1 LFFYASS
8 GKLTVMSNAPNKY
21 IPLTDWLMD
30 LIEQF
35 LTINVMEN
43 DGCVF
48 GWYIM
53 RDRSL
58 VTRLR
63 EGGDLTTRKL
73 ETILSFMQNPIMYNG
88 KKLDLKP
95 LNIKRRELL

>member
-1 LFFYASS
+1 MINTTQ
-8 GKLTVMSNAPNKY
+8 K
-21 IPLTDWLMD
+21 TDTPINTWLVD
-30 LIEQF
+30 LIDEF
-35 LTINVMEN
+35 LTINAMEN

-63 EGGDLTTRKL
+63 DGGDVTTRKL
-73 ETILSFMQNPIMYNG
+73 ETILAFMQNPIMFNG
-88 KKLDLKP
+88 KKLNLKP
-95 LNIKRRELL
+95 LNIKRRLLP

>member
-1 LFFYASS
+1 
-8 GKLTVMSNAPNKY
+8 MSNAPNKY